1 MSIQEIRLFGDP
13 VLLTPASAVID
24 FDKELRNLVADL
36 TDTMLEAPGAGLA
49 APQIGVPLR
58 VFTWHVDDVL
68 GHLINPTLSLGDE
81 IQDGEEGCLSFPEM
95 RYETKRAL
103 KAVAKGFNMFGE
115 PIVVEGTEFLARA
128 LQHETDHLDGILFID
143 RLSTQDRKLAMKEIR
158 ESEWFNLESEKGNMP
173 TIKSSPHSLFGR
185 NT

>member
-24 FDKELRNLVADL
+24 FDKELRKLVADL

-58 VFTWHVDDVL
+58 VFTWNVDDVL
-68 GHLINPTLSLGDE
+68 GHLVNPTLSLGDE
-81 IQDGEEGCLSFPEM
+81 IQDGEEGCLSFPEL

-115 PIVVEGTEFLARA
+115 PIVVEGSEFLARA

-143 RLSTQDRKLAMKEIR
+143 RLSSQDRKLAMKEIR
-158 ESEWFNLESEKGNMP
+158 ESEWFNVQSEKGNVP

>member
-158 ESEWFNLESEKGNMP
+158 ESEWFNLESEKGNIP

>member
-1 MSIQEIRLFGDP
+1 MSIQQIRLFGDP

-143 RLSTQDRKLAMKEIR
+143 RLSTQDRKLAMKQIR
-158 ESEWFNLESEKGNMP
+158 ESEWFNLESEKGNVP

-185 NT
+185 ST

>member
-158 ESEWFNLESEKGNMP
+158 ESEWFNLESEKGNVP
-173 TIKSSPHSLFGR
+173 IIKSSPHSLFGR

>member
-158 ESEWFNLESEKGNMP
+158 ESEWFNLESEKGNVP
-173 TIKSSPHSLFGR
+173 TIRSSPHSLFGR

>member
-24 FDKELRNLVADL
+24 FDKEIRNLVADL

-158 ESEWFNLESEKGNMP
+158 ESEWFNLENEKGNVP